1 MQCDKTLP
9 RPVLPKRIPKKDQ
22 RWHKGLFVA
31 ANVRHVGG
39 VPLFGQVN
47 SDWVIEAQIK
57 RLCQLCGQHIS
68 KDLPAVFPGGPNEYK
83 YEEAPLHIE
92 CARYSMLVCPR
103 ILSRRD
109 TFTFHVCKTY
119 DVMHLGHTKEG
130 TLIVDGAVPKNLR
143 RGTNLF
149 LSLYMAHPIER
160 QRYTMACGHDHIQ
173 RLSFD
178 EFLKWSE
185 RW

>member
-1 MQCDKTLP
+1 MTDLP
-9 RPVLPKRIPKKDQ
+9 RPVLPSRIPKKNR

-31 ANVRHVGG
+31 ANVRVINGEA
-39 VPLFGQVN
+39 LFGQVN
-47 SDWVIEAQIK
+47 SEWVTTAMLQ

-68 KDLPAVFPGGPNEYK
+68 DRLPVVFPGGPECYQ

-109 TFTFHVCKTY
+109 TFTFHICKTY
-119 DVMHLGHTKEG
+119 EIVILGSLRNPEDT
-130 TLIVDGAVPKNLR
+130 IIDGCVPKNLR
-143 RGTNLF
+143 RGTTLA
-149 LSLYMAHPIER
+149 LSLWMAHPADKKT
-160 QRYTMACGHDHIQ
+160 YDLTCGHQHIQ

-178 EFLKWSE
+178 EFLAWSE
-185 RW
+185 KVMS